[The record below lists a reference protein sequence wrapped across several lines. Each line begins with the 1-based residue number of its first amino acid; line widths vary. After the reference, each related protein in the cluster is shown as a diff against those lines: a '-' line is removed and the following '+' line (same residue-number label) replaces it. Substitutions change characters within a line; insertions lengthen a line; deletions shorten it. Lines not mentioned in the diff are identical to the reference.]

1 MKSIYLLYILGF
13 CFHRKQLKCVR
24 LYTAGILMAAFS
36 LSHIQHVHSE
46 GKYKLISWFAFESIL
61 LTLIPVSSMYLLL
74 NRHLYFQL
82 NFLTFSR
89 KTEHIIL
96 YQAKVA
102 VEALTEHR
110 SKICIAP
117 SSSSQGMGNL
127 KKEYLVLY

>member
-1 MKSIYLLYILGF
+1 
-13 CFHRKQLKCVR
+13 
-24 LYTAGILMAAFS
+24 MAAFS

-46 GKYKLISWFAFESIL
+46 GKYKSNIEFAFEFTL
-61 LTLIPVSSMYLLL
+61 LLPVSSMYLLL

-96 YQAKVA
+96 YQARVA
-102 VEALTEHR
+102 VEDLTEHR
-110 SKICIAP
+110 SKICIVP

-127 KKEYLVLY
+127 KKEYLVLYWAEGVVEEAAIMALHNSQDMECPKLLL